1 MLVSVLNRYYIPLY
15 CHQRVID
22 ARERVITFTR
32 DVCIY
37 IYIYISIYIYTFF
50 FCFFSFR
57 SDDRGMKRST
67 RSRSRLEVRPASF
80 ERANVMVPTLLLFE
94 DGITTR
100 KKRVSG
106 DFVGEKGRNY
116 SFLSVLTIA
125 YQRRSPKPRAAS
137 DPRIH
142 DRWTIQR
149 AELFVAAW
157 LVPPFSSSFPFFF
170 FIFFP
175 LSFEEDRVER
185 IREILSILE
194 SLGIYIFL

>member
-1 MLVSVLNRYYIPLY
+1 MYIY
-15 CHQRVID
+15 ICIF
-22 ARERVITFTR
+22 I
-32 DVCIY
+32 CIY
-37 IYIYISIYIYTFF
+37 IYTF

-57 SDDRGMKRST
+57 SDDRKMERST

-157 LVPPFSSSFPFFF
+157 LVPPFSSSFFLFFS
-170 FIFFP
+170 FIFRRRSCGENPRDPFDTWIP
-175 LSFEEDRVER
+175 WYIYFYRSPNGRSCRV
-185 IREILSILE
+185 
-194 SLGIYIFL
+194 

>member
-1 MLVSVLNRYYIPLY
+1 MHVNVSLRLHAMCV
-15 CHQRVID
+15 
-22 ARERVITFTR
+22 
-32 DVCIY
+32 Y
-37 IYIYISIYIYTFF
+37 IYIYLYKYIYIHFF

-57 SDDRGMKRST
+57 SDDRKMKRST

-157 LVPPFSSSFPFFF
+157 LVPPFSSSFLFFF